1 MEFTS
6 SYNNTNTD
14 RTTAKRTFTQTK
26 EKFKGAAKK
35 PKVKKESDE
44 AASLDAEVKPI
55 SEKEKSVLEKGKIAV
70 KDLSDKVEENHTTLK
85 DEKLKDFV
93 PPYLLPKLA
102 EVLVKATSFQADVA
116 LVMESGVGNFK
127 KMKAA
132 EKEVKLALSD
142 AKKKSAFFIT
152 ENGGDE

>member
-1 MEFTS
+1 MENKLTKGSIEEHFVSLEGNGNWIDEEDLELKYKTKPTKLLAIRKNAQQWYDPQSETTLFEDMEFTS

-55 SEKEKSVLEKGKIAV
+55 NEKEKSVLE
-70 KDLSDKVEENHTTLK
+70 NR
-85 DEKLKDFV
+85 
-93 PPYLLPKLA
+93 
-102 EVLVKATSFQADVA
+102 
-116 LVMESGVGNFK
+116 
-127 KMKAA
+127 
-132 EKEVKLALSD
+132 
-142 AKKKSAFFIT
+142 
-152 ENGGDE
+152 